1 MTGRPAEDPRRDGEP
16 AVRRT
21 RHYRHYRNAAAATH
35 APAGKTRRTRD
46 SKAPGPA
53 RRVTMDPESVGRDL
67 AGLVLTVVEL
77 LRQLME
83 RQALRRVDEG
93 GLSDDQVEQLGL
105 TLMALEDRMAELR
118 EHFGLS
124 KDDLNIDLGPLGP
137 LLPRD

>member
-1 MTGRPAEDPRRDGEP
+1 MTDPERLRRDGEP

-21 RHYRHYRNAAAATH
+21 RHYWRAGAATH
-35 APAGKTRRTRD
+35 TPAAGTRRTRD
-46 SKAPGPA
+46 NEVPGPP
-53 RRVTMDPESVGRDL
+53 RRIAMDPESVERGL
-67 AGLVLTVVEL
+67 AGLVLTIVEL

-93 GLSDDQVEQLGL
+93 GLSDEQVEQLGL

-124 KDDLNIDLGPLGP
+124 PDDLNIDLGPLGP
-137 LLPRD
+137 LLGRD